1 MKKICPWP
9 RMAATTLMTAC
20 LSVFS
25 WPLSTPAAPASFQQA
40 VADYNS
46 GKYTLALSELDGYK
60 AMYPTN
66 ALVHYYSALC
76 HQALNHLDQAKT
88 DYQYVAE
95 HGDAR
100 LQSMSR
106 TAIDQLSRVH
116 SQMSFSGASAA
127 PAVSSSAPRMVAN
140 SLAQGKVK
148 RILEFSADW

>member
-1 MKKICPWP
+1 MKRICPWP
-9 RMAATTLMTAC
+9 DMVATTLMISC
-20 LSVFS
+20 LALFS
-25 WPLSTPAAPASFQQA
+25 WPVSTPAAPASFQQA
-40 VADYNS
+40 VADYNG
-46 GKYTLALSELDGYK
+46 GKYSLALSELDSYK
-60 AMYPTN
+60 AVYPTN

-76 HQALNHLDQAKT
+76 HQALNHLDLAKT

-106 TAIDQLSRVH
+106 SAISQLSHVH
-116 SQMSFSGASAA
+116 AQTSFSGASAPMA
-127 PAVSSSAPRMVAN
+127 SSSAPRMVAN